1 MAGKG
6 PHMARY
12 AAPARMAATG
22 LPLILFVRPHSDIV
36 DVRRNVYGSL
46 HILHQDIDGRPRL
59 EMRHGHT
66 NHGQAYLDQTRAQPI
81 TYYYHG
87 SGLHEAHEVM
97 RQHRTETG
105 LSMGVIGLGAGSM
118 AEYVQEGDH
127 MRVYEL
133 NPLVVTLAEEH
144 FPFLKQSRV
153 PVDIEVGDGLLLLQ
167 ASDHTYDI
175 LTIDAF
181 SGDAIP
187 LNLMTV
193 EAMQVYLAHLHP
205 DGVLAFHITN
215 WILPSRPYLVVQ

>member
-1 MAGKG
+1 
-6 PHMARY
+6 
-12 AAPARMAATG
+12 
-22 LPLILFVRPHSDIV
+22 
-36 DVRRNVYGSL
+36 
-46 HILHQDIDGRPRL
+46 
-59 EMRHGHT
+59 
-66 NHGQAYLDQTRAQPI
+66 
-81 TYYYHG
+81 
-87 SGLHEAHEVM
+87 
-97 RQHRTETG
+97 
-105 LSMGVIGLGAGSM
+105 M

-215 WILPSRPYLVVQ
+215 RYFALAPILGRAMAEMGLFGAIAKKQPAKEDTLDHPDKAGFAENWVVVLSRNKAPVDALIEDRHWTPLEGDGGQAWTDDTSNSLEALFILRQWMGWPVF

>member
-1 MAGKG
+1 
-6 PHMARY
+6 
-12 AAPARMAATG
+12 
-22 LPLILFVRPHSDIV
+22 
-36 DVRRNVYGSL
+36 
-46 HILHQDIDGRPRL
+46 
-59 EMRHGHT
+59 
-66 NHGQAYLDQTRAQPI
+66 
-81 TYYYHG
+81 
-87 SGLHEAHEVM
+87 
-97 RQHRTETG
+97 
-105 LSMGVIGLGAGSM
+105 MGVIGLGAGSM

-153 PVDIEVGDGLLLLQ
+153 PVDIEVGDGLTLQ

-205 DGVLAFHITN
+205 DGVPAFHITN
-215 WILPSRPYLVVQ
+215 RYSPSRPYLVVQ